1 MNAAIGNSLTSKKIV
16 IGSLV
21 AFGLAVGIMWLVDPE
36 AFPIKGPISEAEQP
50 DLTPAGADA
59 GPPLSEAERI
69 ARLQRSIDTDRK
81 YLDSLNV
88 QLKDPNSE
96 YNRAEKWFQKVD
108 AEREETRQAIADLK
122 SAGKLAEATA
132 REMSSKDL
140 EQRWQQI
147 RDRFNLA
154 IKEHKTLQESIDALT
169 RKIQEDQQAL
179 DRLSGASAPD
189 RNPVASSETASA
201 PPPTS
206 GNVSPARSAP
216 TPPSTPSLLP
226 VPETPFTLASSATA
240 SAPAAQSTPTST
252 PPADNVSREVERARQ
267 DAKDK
272 EEEAKKAENKAQSL
286 TERLEELRT
295 NISLAKKL
303 LDTDRQEADRA
314 QQAKNTLDA
323 ELQLKMAAKAPEA
336 ELKEISRRIEFAQK
350 RFTEALAKVRST
362 TDHLHE
368 LQTELTNLQAEQSAA
383 QREADAKKHAA
394 EIAED
399 RIAQLQNPFRPRN
412 IVQWLFQHGPRLVL
426 ITVGMLVFHR
436 LSRVLSRRAVRL
448 MAQAGTAKRGTHQ
461 DRENRAQTLVGVF
474 SSALSL
480 LVLGGGT
487 LMILDEVGI
496 PIVPLMGG
504 AAVLG
509 LAVAFGAQNLIKDYF
524 SGFMV
529 LLEDQYGINDVVQIG
544 SISGMVEHI
553 SLRTTVLRDLE
564 GIVHFIPHGTITTVS
579 NQTHGWSRAL
589 FDIDIAYSEDID
601 RVMEV
606 LLALGRELRQDPRYS
621 PLILDDPEMLGVDE
635 LADSS
640 VVLKFFLKTRPLQ
653 QWTVKREMLRRIKNK
668 FDELGIEIPYPSYIT
683 TVNFAGREHVAEESI
698 CRR

>member
-272 EEEAKKAENKAQSL
+272 EEEAKKAENKAQ
-286 TERLEELRT
+286 
-295 NISLAKKL
+295 
-303 LDTDRQEADRA
+303 
-314 QQAKNTLDA
+314 
-323 ELQLKMAAKAPEA
+323 
-336 ELKEISRRIEFAQK
+336 
-350 RFTEALAKVRST
+350 
-362 TDHLHE
+362 
-368 LQTELTNLQAEQSAA
+368 
-383 QREADAKKHAA
+383 
-394 EIAED
+394 
-399 RIAQLQNPFRPRN
+399 
-412 IVQWLFQHGPRLVL
+412 
-426 ITVGMLVFHR
+426 
-436 LSRVLSRRAVRL
+436 
-448 MAQAGTAKRGTHQ
+448 
-461 DRENRAQTLVGVF
+461 
-474 SSALSL
+474 
-480 LVLGGGT
+480 
-487 LMILDEVGI
+487 
-496 PIVPLMGG
+496 
-504 AAVLG
+504 
-509 LAVAFGAQNLIKDYF
+509 
-524 SGFMV
+524 
-529 LLEDQYGINDVVQIG
+529 
-544 SISGMVEHI
+544 
-553 SLRTTVLRDLE
+553 
-564 GIVHFIPHGTITTVS
+564 
-579 NQTHGWSRAL
+579 
-589 FDIDIAYSEDID
+589 
-601 RVMEV
+601 
-606 LLALGRELRQDPRYS
+606 
-621 PLILDDPEMLGVDE
+621 
-635 LADSS
+635 
-640 VVLKFFLKTRPLQ
+640 
-653 QWTVKREMLRRIKNK
+653 
-668 FDELGIEIPYPSYIT
+668 
-683 TVNFAGREHVAEESI
+683 
-698 CRR
+698 